1 MWCRSWQGLAYL
13 EERMVNVWE
22 AEHPDIDQCLLVML
36 ILCEKSFEAVHCSA
50 GLGHDLSQYIDIN
63 LGALDHIV
71 I

>member
-1 MWCRSWQGLAYL
+1 
-13 EERMVNVWE
+13 MVNVWE